1 VHRCI
6 RLVIALS
13 SVLAVTPTHAVD
25 MADPTPA
32 VQATPD
38 RLAGARTHLQARR
51 FGDAIAELKRVN
63 DGRNADWNNLMG
75 YAHRKLAPPDLAAA
89 ERYYDA
95 ALAIQSQH
103 RGALEYSGELYLM
116 KGDLARAELRL
127 TQLARACG
135 APCEE
140 HDDLKQAVAR
150 FKANGNAY
158 KPAP

>member
-1 VHRCI
+1 MYRTSATC
-6 RLVIALS
+6 LVIAL
-13 SVLAVTPTHAVD
+13 AMAAAPAGAVD
-25 MADPTPA
+25 MADLTPS
-32 VQATPD
+32 VQPD
-38 RLAGARTHLQARR
+38 RLEKARTHLQARR

-63 DGRNADWNNLMG
+63 DGKNADWNNLMG
-75 YAHRKLAPPDLAAA
+75 YAHRKLAPPDLVAA

-95 ALAIQSQH
+95 ALSINAQH

-116 KGDLARAELRL
+116 KGDLARAEQRL

-140 HDDLKQAVAR
+140 HEDLKQAVAR